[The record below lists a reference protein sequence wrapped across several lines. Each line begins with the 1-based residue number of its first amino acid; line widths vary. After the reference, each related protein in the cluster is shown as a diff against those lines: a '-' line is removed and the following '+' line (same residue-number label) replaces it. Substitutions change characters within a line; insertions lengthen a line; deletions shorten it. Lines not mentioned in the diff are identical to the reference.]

1 MNTAAQPPANT
12 PSPPEDGRSLKLRAR
27 DGQDLESIAAV
38 TQDALVP
45 MADMAFLPDEKRFV
59 LAMNRFRW
67 ERPPEGEG
75 VYERV
80 NCGLCFENV
89 ARVET
94 RGLDLKQR
102 DFILDLLTVVLEE
115 GFVVLSFAGYRDVRL
130 TVTNFD
136 CKLDDFG
143 EPWPTRSRPAHG
155 GGENWADWQDA
166 PSPANPG
173 AA

>member
-1 MNTAAQPPANT
+1 MNAVAEHGDDT
-12 PSPPEDGRSLKLRAR
+12 GRLKLRAR
-27 DGQDLESIAAV
+27 DAEDLESIAAV

-45 MADMAFLPDEKRFV
+45 VADMAWLPDERRFV

-67 ERPPEGEG
+67 ERPAEADG

-89 ARVET
+89 THVET

-115 GFVVLSFAGYRDVRL
+115 GFVLLSFAGYRDVRL
-130 TVTNFD
+130 SVESFD

-143 EPWPTRSRPAHG
+143 EPWPTRTRPAHG
-155 GGENWADWQDA
+155 GGKEAWAEWQDDAAAAA
-166 PSPANPG
+166 PEAK
-173 AA
+173 